1 MHSVNRKSHHRLNST
16 APHPLLTLRELGRW
30 FRVHPSSVY
39 HLVGAKDIPVLRIGG
54 SWRFNQDAIEKWM
67 LDKISDNA
75 RVDDGSFYR

>member
-1 MHSVNRKSHHRLNST
+1 M
-16 APHPLLTLRELGRW
+16 
-30 FRVHPSSVY
+30 HPSSVY

-75 RVDDGSFYR
+75 RVDDGLFSRQVAGADFVAQLILEQQRFRAVAELHT